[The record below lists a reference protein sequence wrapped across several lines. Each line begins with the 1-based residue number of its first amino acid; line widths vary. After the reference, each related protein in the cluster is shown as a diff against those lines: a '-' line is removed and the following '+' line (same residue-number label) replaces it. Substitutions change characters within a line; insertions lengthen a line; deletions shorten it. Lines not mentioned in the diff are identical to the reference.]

1 MDIPRDSHRIS
12 SRCPSLSHTPQG
24 DPLKLVSKN
33 TCYEPLYISKLSAAL
48 DSEVGWAK
56 PVRRNWWGQNLCGGA
71 HPPSRYSWEKGGSP
85 LLLFVGLR
93 PLNFRFQG
101 GMGRTCPTTS
111 RARGEELEMQNTH
124 SVVLK
129 KLAFKLSEITY
140 PGIAWAAKATSRV
153 FPKV

>member
-1 MDIPRDSHRIS
+1 
-12 SRCPSLSHTPQG
+12 
-24 DPLKLVSKN
+24 
-33 TCYEPLYISKLSAAL
+33 
-48 DSEVGWAK
+48 
-56 PVRRNWWGQNLCGGA
+56 
-71 HPPSRYSWEKGGSP
+71 
-85 LLLFVGLR
+85 
-93 PLNFRFQG
+93 
-101 GMGRTCPTTS
+101 MGRTCPTTS